1 VLVPSETGTCDVTR
15 ARGAPGAAADA
26 ADAPW
31 QAYLPLWRALLCGE
45 GLPGD
50 EAAALLARRDAW
62 APALYDA
69 LMRAVC
75 DAVENLELGYAVAPQ
90 EDQAEGDAA
99 AGLPARPMSPGWAGL
114 RGPRRH
120 A

>member
-1 VLVPSETGTCDVTR
+1 MTR

-50 EAAALLARRDAW
+50 EAAAMLSRRDAW

-90 EDQAEGDAA
+90 EEQADGDAA
-99 AGLPARPMSPGWAGL
+99 AALPARPTGPGC
-114 RGPRRH
+114 RGPRRR